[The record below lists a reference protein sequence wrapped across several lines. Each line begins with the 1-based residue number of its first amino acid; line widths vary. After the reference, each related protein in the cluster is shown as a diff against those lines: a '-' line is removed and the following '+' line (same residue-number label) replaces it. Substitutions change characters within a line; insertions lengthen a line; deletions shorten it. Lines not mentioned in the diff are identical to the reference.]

1 MHALLIIFVLHA
13 TILHDATALE
23 PMHLKPEALAAH
35 LGRVTLVEDVL
46 WVQYPYASLVQIPG
60 KLREVEENLNEALP
74 TLQRDRLKDSTLS
87 EELLPLMHIRLKHI
101 NDTVT
106 LALESP

>member
-23 PMHLKPEALAAH
+23 PTHLKPGALAAH

-60 KLREVEENLNEALP
+60 KLRGW
-74 TLQRDRLKDSTLS
+74 
-87 EELLPLMHIRLKHI
+87 
-101 NDTVT
+101 
-106 LALESP
+106 